1 MDFVLLIPKKSVD
14 FEMFKKV
21 INTGLETHY
30 GSEKAM
36 RESIKDNLALY
47 GVSRY
52 KLIDLQEFE
61 RYVEN
66 CKLGDDWIKYVT
78 IEKEEKEE
86 EDEKRM
92 SLFLKI
98 AYIVVF
104 VISIYIFTLT
114 LMS

>member
-1 MDFVLLIPKKSVD
+1 MGFVLLIPKKSVD
-14 FEMFKKV
+14 FEVFKRV

-36 RESIKDNLALY
+36 RESIKDNLAIY

-52 KLIDLQEFE
+52 KLIDLQKFE

-78 IEKEEKEE
+78 IEKEEKE
-86 EDEKRM
+86 M

-104 VISIYIFTLT
+104 VITIYIFTLA